1 MPKSTITCNNL
12 LKLLFNAVAW
22 ANVADNAAASPLT
35 NLYVSLHTA
44 DPGVGN
50 SQLTNEVAYTNYLR
64 IAIVR
69 TAVGWTV
76 ATNTAI
82 NAALAHDARRHRHCI
97 GRRRQRAV
105 RWRAVRYPDN
115 RQLDPAAVRGQRPGC
130 HGDLNEVPLCVR
142 EVWR

>member
-35 NLYVSLHTA
+35 NLYVSLHSA

-69 TAVGWTV
+69 TGVGWTV

-82 NAALAHDARRHRHCI
+82 NAALAQFAQSGVTGASATHVAI
-97 GRRRQRAV
+97 GT
-105 RWRAVRYPDN
+105 
-115 RQLDPAAVRGQRPGC
+115 AASGAGNVLYAGALSATLTIANLIQPQFAPGA
-130 HGDLNEVPLCVR
+130 LVVTET
-142 EVWR
+142 